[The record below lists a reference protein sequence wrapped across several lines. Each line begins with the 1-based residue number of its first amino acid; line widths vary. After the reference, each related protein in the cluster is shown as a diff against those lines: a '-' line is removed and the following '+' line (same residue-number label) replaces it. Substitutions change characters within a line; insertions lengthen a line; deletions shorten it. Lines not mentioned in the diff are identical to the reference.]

1 MPVPNSNATLWST
14 QVTKDFWP
22 YWRKTVERFKQLS
35 ISSLEIGQYDV
46 SRNQLPDVVELDS
59 LPALVMFPAKDK
71 APPLK
76 LFHGKAKVRPI
87 MLWAQEVA
95 RCGAL
100 GLQWNALL
108 CVLRPNLL
116 CAVSLGCSAGAET
129 HADSPVTLL
138 PFHLS
143 SASLVGCCTRV
154 HSIKFEY
161 PNDTP
166 HLDDE
171 QREAYLV
178 QIKERDERVGAER
191 AKAKAER
198 IEKLRREAAGE
209 SSAKQEPQQEL

>member
-1 MPVPNSNATLWST
+1 MRQPVSAAGLTCSFMLCLELMPVSKSHAVLWAT

-22 YWRKTVERFKQLS
+22 YWRKTVERFKQLG

-108 CVLRPNLL
+108 LRTLAESCV
-116 CAVSLGCSAGAET
+116 CSVAG
-129 HADSPVTLL
+129 
-138 PFHLS
+138 
-143 SASLVGCCTRV
+143 
-154 HSIKFEY
+154 
-161 PNDTP
+161 
-166 HLDDE
+166 
-171 QREAYLV
+171 V
-178 QIKERDERVGAER
+178 QC
-191 AKAKAER
+191 
-198 IEKLRREAAGE
+198 RR
-209 SSAKQEPQQEL
+209 